1 MNVKQISTLL
11 NSVFGEALGEGNMI
25 SEDLRNLVDAG
36 RTITSTTDFD
46 DNFENYAKQIVD
58 KVGRTIFADRV
69 YKAKDLGLWR
79 DAFEYGS
86 VLEKLRVDVGD
97 FTDNAEWDLTKD
109 SNNDGVLDYNANIS
123 THIQDLFK
131 FYPAK
136 VQAKYFNAK
145 TTFRNTI
152 SLTRKQL
159 RSAFT
164 GATEMAKFL
173 GMIENAISRRLEIA
187 KTQLQKRVLV
197 NLIGEKIYNGKSV
210 NLKALY
216 EATGATN
223 VPETLEG
230 ALADKTIVR
239 FIAKTMSFDREMM
252 AEPSTLYTDGTFITH
267 TPVEDSRLIVLAD
280 LDSALKFNLYG
291 DTYNEEFVKLNNF
304 NTIPFWQENAK
315 DSLAVR
321 AAVNVVTSANHAVNK
336 GYILGILF
344 DRDAAMICNE
354 EPEVRTQYNPDGNFT
369 NYIYAYDCSY
379 YNDFDENALVYTWGD
394 VSLGTITATLEKG
407 TNTGT
412 TAVTATATASGSL
425 YYTVDVTPANIVP
438 GLVANPTSA
447 TGWYSLTSGTKKDNI
462 PANAGD
468 YITVIEVDSAG
479 VVIATRN
486 TKITASYIK

>member
-11 NSVFGEALGEGNMI
+11 NGIFGEALGEGNMI

-36 RTITSTTDFD
+36 RTITSSTDFD

-86 VLEKLRVDVGD
+86 VLEKLRVDVGA

-131 FYPAK
+131 FYPAR

-173 GMIENAISRRLEIA
+173 GMIENAIAKRLEIA

-210 NLKALY
+210 DLRALY
-216 EATGATN
+216 TATGATN

-230 ALADKTIVR
+230 ALADKSIVR

-291 DTYNEEFVKLNNF
+291 DTYNDEFVKLNNF

-315 DSLAVR
+315 DSLAIR
-321 AAVNVVTSANHAVNK
+321 AAINVVTSANHSVNK
-336 GYILGILF
+336 GYILGVLF

-394 VSLGTITATLEKG
+394 VSLATITATLEKG
-407 TNTGT
+407 TNDGT

-425 YYTVDVTPANIVP
+425 YCIIDDVPTNVVP
-438 GLVANPTSA
+438 GLVANT
-447 TGWYSLTSGTKKDNI
+447 TGWTALTSGTKKDNL
-462 PANAGD
+462 AATAGE